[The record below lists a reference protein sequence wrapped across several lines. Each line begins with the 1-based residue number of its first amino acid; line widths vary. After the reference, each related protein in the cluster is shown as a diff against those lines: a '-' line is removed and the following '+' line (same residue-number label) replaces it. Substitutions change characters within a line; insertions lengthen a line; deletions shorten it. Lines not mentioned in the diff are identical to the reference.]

1 MMGRITLIG
10 LLFLGAVLPVAL
22 AQDPAPAA
30 APAPAPAPAEAAPP
44 APAPPAEA
52 APAAPAPPAEPAPPP
67 PPPPP
72 PQDIRQV
79 QVKVRIVETS
89 QRGLRQLGT
98 NLNYT
103 RFVRGE
109 EQSGSV
115 ARVTSGLFD
124 PEGDFPRVT
133 LPVPGVTPTNRPDE
147 DKNPANGAQTREG
160 AGLTASVID
169 SDQGTLDTLFRGLEE
184 GQDTDTVSRPE
195 LLVINGMPAEI
206 NAGGEVPFQG
216 VLLAA
221 TPTLKVEFKNIGVN
235 LGLTPTIMPNDLV
248 KLDITKLDVTD
259 TLRFD
264 KIRGLDLPV
273 FSQRSQTGVVYVPNG
288 RTLVTGGLTSHVAR
302 RSERRIPLMGNL
314 PVVGFPFRSRETES
328 LENTLLIFVTP
339 TVVDLRNLSPEGLR
353 AMEFWKNGTWANE
366 KRIDAEKEAMSY

>member
-1 MMGRITLIG
+1 M
-10 LLFLGAVLPVAL
+10 
-22 AQDPAPAA
+22 
-30 APAPAPAPAEAAPP
+30 
-44 APAPPAEA
+44 
-52 APAAPAPPAEPAPPP
+52 
-67 PPPPP
+67 
-72 PQDIRQV
+72 
-79 QVKVRIVETS
+79 QVKVQIVETS
-89 QRGLRQLGT
+89 NRGLRQLGT

-103 RFVRGE
+103 RFVHGK

-115 ARVTSGLFD
+115 ARVTSSLFD
-124 PEGDFPRVT
+124 SSDDFPRVT

-147 DKNPANGAQTREG
+147 DKNPANGTQTREG
-160 AGLTASVID
+160 GGLTASVIS
-169 SDQGTLDTLFRGLEE
+169 SDEGTLDSIFRGLEE

-195 LLVINGMPAEI
+195 LLVINGMPAGI

-221 TPTLKVEFKNIGVN
+221 TPTLKVVFQNIGVN
-235 LGLTPTIMPNDLV
+235 LELTPTIMPNDLV

-273 FSQRSQTGVVYVPNG
+273 FSVRSQTGVVYVPNG

-302 RSERRIPLMGNL
+302 RSERRIPLMGTL
-314 PVVGFPFRSRETES
+314 PVVGYPFRSRETES

-353 AMEFWKNGTWANE
+353 AMEFWKNGKWSNE
-366 KRIDAEKEAMSY
+366 KRIDAEEEAMRY